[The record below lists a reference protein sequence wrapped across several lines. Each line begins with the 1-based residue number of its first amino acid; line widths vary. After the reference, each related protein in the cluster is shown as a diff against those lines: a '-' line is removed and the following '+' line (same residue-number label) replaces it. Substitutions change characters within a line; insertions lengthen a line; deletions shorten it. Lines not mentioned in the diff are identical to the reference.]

1 MSESRASGVSSPTTN
16 KRRNDLIFISA
27 LILLILLA
35 ALALFLFRSEGD
47 RVTVTLDG
55 RTVGE
60 YSLAED
66 REVRI
71 ESDNGGYNI
80 LVIKD
85 GKASVSTASCPDGIC
100 SSHRPINM
108 KGESIICLPNKV
120 VVEIRNEKSDQPD
133 IIS

>member
-1 MSESRASGVSSPTTN
+1 MRESGISGASTPATN
-16 KRRNDLIFISA
+16 KKRNDLIFISA
-27 LILLILLA
+27 LLLLVLLSGS
-35 ALALFLFRSEGD
+35 ALLLFRSEGD
-47 RVTVTLDG
+47 RAVVTLDG

-60 YSLAED
+60 YSLSED

-71 ESDNGGYNI
+71 ESDGGGYNI

-85 GKASVSTASCPDGIC
+85 GKASVSSASCPDGIC
-100 SSHRPINM
+100 SSHRSIKM

-120 VVEIRNEKSDQPD
+120 VVEIRNEKTDQPD